1 MFSVSPLHSMPK
13 PLPNEPKKAPLI
25 PDRLKPGDTVAVL
38 GLAGVVMDSKVVD
51 EFKNTLTNLGLVS
64 WLAPS
69 VAYKYGYLSGTDD
82 QRLEDLKQALLN
94 PEVKAIMCIRGGW
107 GSARLMEK
115 IDWNWFIQNPKI
127 LVGFSDI
134 TYLLNAITHRTGL
147 VTFHGPVG
155 NSGWGP
161 FTTEYFKKGVF
172 NATLLEIE
180 LPKTPESKRLF
191 SKPGIA
197 QGALVGG
204 NLCVF
209 TSMLGSPYFPDCK
222 NKILVL
228 EEIGEE
234 PYRIDRMLTSL
245 RLAGVF
251 QQISGLILGKFTDC
265 TPESPQQSFTL
276 EQVLKMHF
284 EEVSFPV
291 LYNPR
296 IGHTQDHCT
305 LPLGISLELNADLG
319 TIRYLNPAVK

>member
-1 MFSVSPLHSMPK
+1 MLSVPRFNSMPK

-38 GLAGVVMDSKVVD
+38 GLAGVVRDSKVVD
-51 EFKNTLTNLGLVS
+51 EFKNTLTNLGLVP

-69 VAYKYGYLSGTDD
+69 VAYHYGYLSGTDD

-107 GSARLMEK
+107 GTARLMEK
-115 IDWNWFIQNPKI
+115 IDWNWFIQYPKI

-172 NATLLEIE
+172 NSSLLEIE
-180 LPKTPESKRLF
+180 LPKTPNTKRLF
-191 SKPGIA
+191 SKPGIT
-197 QGALVGG
+197 QGSIIGG
-204 NLCVF
+204 NLSVF
-209 TSMLGSPYFPDCK
+209 ASMLGSPYFPDCN
-222 NKILVL
+222 NKILIL
-228 EEIGEE
+228 EEIGED

-251 QQISGLILGKFTDC
+251 KQINGLILGQFTDC
-265 TPESPQQSFTL
+265 NPESLHHSFSL
-276 EQVLKMHF
+276 DEVLKMHF
-284 EEVSFPV
+284 KEVSFPV
-291 LYNPR
+291 LSNGPF
-296 IGHTQDHCT
+296 GHTKDHCT
-305 LPLGISLELNADLG
+305 LPLGMELELNADLG
-319 TIRYLNPAVK
+319 TIRYLNPVVK